1 MPATLVK
8 TLEGWAGAYLKHLA
22 ARGLAP
28 GTCMVYA
35 CFVNLFIRWLRRHAI
50 QDLSEITRPLIEGFL
65 SDEARRPSRL
75 RKRTPLSP
83 YTLRHEGV
91 ALRGFLSFAAQ
102 QGGLVRNDAQ
112 TLELARL
119 RKSFRQV
126 PPKEHIAQLLSA
138 PGETPAGLR
147 DKAIFELLY
156 STGLRRAEL
165 CGLDFCHVD
174 RAGAVVTVRKG
185 KGGKDRL
192 VPVGERALQALA
204 HYLQNGRPKMNPR
217 GAALFV
223 GEWGERLKT
232 KTLNCNFSRWCEKAG
247 IEPPITP
254 HLLRHAFATHLLE
267 NGAGIRHVQA
277 MLGHTWIGTT
287 QIYTHVDIRHLKEEL
302 ARLDIRGGLENP
314 APETPEGME
323 RFFL

>member
-1 MPATLVK
+1 MEAFSHAAREYFEHERARGAFASTLDVAACELRRFFRSMEAEGTTAPAEITQAALESYLYQESLRPSRCRKGQPLSRRTVAHELEVIKSFLGYLVK
-8 TLEGWAGAYLKHLA
+8 TGALLRNEA
-22 ARGLAP
+22 AKVEP
-28 GTCMVYA
+28 
-35 CFVNLFIRWLRRHAI
+35 
-50 QDLSEITRPLIEGFL
+50 
-65 SDEARRPSRL
+65 
-75 RKRTPLSP
+75 RKLPRT
-83 YTLRHEGV
+83 
-91 ALRGFLSFAAQ
+91 
-102 QGGLVRNDAQ
+102 
-112 TLELARL
+112 
-119 RKSFRQV
+119 FRQA
-126 PPKEHIAQLLSA
+126 PPREHIALLLAA
-138 PGETPAGLR
+138 PGGTPAGLR
-147 DKAIFELLY
+147 DKAILELLY

-165 CGLDFCHVD
+165 CALDLCHVD
-174 RAGAVVTVRKG
+174 RAGAVVMVRKG

-204 HYLQNGRPKMNPR
+204 RYLQSGRPKMNPR

-277 MLGHTWIGTT
+277 MLGHSWIGTT
-287 QIYTHVDIRHLKEEL
+287 QVYTHVDIRHLKEEMD
-302 ARLDIRGGLENP
+302 RLDIRGGLENP